1 MTRNPIRP
9 RYPARM
15 HFRLADDRDDDA
27 LWHIIEP
34 TVRAGETWALPRDW
48 TREAALAYWRAP
60 SLETWVA
67 DRGTPDGTPDA
78 RDVVGT
84 YFLRPAQLGPGSHI
98 GNGGYMVRPDAWGK
112 GVAGAMCDHSIQRA
126 RERGFVAIQFN
137 FVVSTNARAVAL
149 WERKGFRVIGR
160 SPGAYMHATLG
171 AVDSLMMHRA
181 V

>member
-15 HFRLADDRDDDA
+15 HFRLADDHDDDA
-27 LWHIIEP
+27 LWRIIEP

-84 YFLRPAQLGPGSHI
+84 YFLRPAQLGPGSHL

-171 AVDSLMMHRA
+171 AVDSLMMHRT

>member
-1 MTRNPIRP
+1 MRTFQPSISRSVCDTGFGGSD
-9 RYPARM
+9 ARG
-15 HFRLADDRDDDA
+15 RSAAER
-27 LWHIIEP
+27 
-34 TVRAGETWALPRDW
+34 TWALPRDW

-67 DRGTPDGTPDA
+67 DRGTPDGTLDGTPDGTPDA

-98 GNGGYMVRPDAWGK
+98 GNAGYMVRPDAWGQ
-112 GVAGAMCDHSIQRA
+112 GVAGAMCDHSIERA
-126 RERGFVAIQFN
+126 RERGFAAIQFN

-171 AVDSLMMHRA
+171 AVDSLMMHRT

>member
-1 MTRNPIRP
+1 MN
-9 RYPARM
+9 
-15 HFRLADDRDDDA
+15 FRLADDRDDDA
-27 LWHIIEP
+27 LWRIIEP
-34 TVRAGETWALPRDW
+34 TVRAGETWARPRDW

-67 DRGTPDGTPDA
+67 DRGTADGTPDA

-171 AVDSLMMHRA
+171 AVDSLVMHRT

>member
-1 MTRNPIRP
+1 
-9 RYPARM
+9 M

-137 FVVSTNARAVAL
+137 FVVSTNTRAVAL

-171 AVDSLMMHRA
+171 AVDSLMMHQA

>member
-67 DRGTPDGTPDA
+67 DRGTPGGTPDA

-112 GVAGAMCDHSIQRA
+112 GVASAMCDHSIQRA
-126 RERGFVAIQFN
+126 RERGFDG
-137 FVVSTNARAVAL
+137 VVVTCRRRFCGPTRPGRRFAARRSGNAF
-149 WERKGFRVIGR
+149 G
-160 SPGAYMHATLG
+160 
-171 AVDSLMMHRA
+171 
-181 V
+181 